1 MSRAFTL
8 IEVLVAAALSAVLL
22 LAITRLYV
30 VYNRVVLVQQAS
42 IKATL
47 GASGIVDAARVAG
60 MQARQVVAAHTFAG
74 ANYSS
79 GTTTAIF
86 ELPSIDASGAI
97 VGGAYD
103 YIGIHA
109 SGTEAYRFADAAPGS
124 SRASGEK
131 RLTDVLDALSFT
143 YDNPSFPSV
152 TSVTVSATT
161 SAAVRG
167 ETTYTHMRERIDLR
181 NI

>member
-1 MSRAFTL
+1 MSRAFSL
-8 IEVLVAAALSAVLL
+8 IEVLIAAALSAVLM
-22 LAITRLYV
+22 LAIARLYV
-30 VYNRVVLVQQAS
+30 VYNRVVLVQQSS
-42 IKATL
+42 IKAAL
-47 GASGIVDAARVAG
+47 GASGIVDAARSAG

-74 ANYSS
+74 ANRSS

-103 YIGIHA
+103 YIGIFA
-109 SGTEAYRFADAAPGS
+109 SGTEAYRLVDAAPGS
-124 SRASGEK
+124 SRSSGEK
-131 RLTDVLDALSFT
+131 RLTDVLDALSFA
-143 YDNPSFPSV
+143 YDNVDFPSV

-161 SAAVRG
+161 SAVAHG
-167 ETTYTHMRERIDLR
+167 ETTYTHLRERIDLR

>member
-1 MSRAFTL
+1 MSRAFSL

-22 LAITRLYV
+22 LAVARLYV
-30 VYNRVVLVQQAS
+30 VYSRVMIAQKSS
-42 IKATL
+42 IETAL
-47 GASGIVDAARVAG
+47 GASGILDATRVAG
-60 MQARQVVAAHTFAG
+60 MQARQVVAAHAFSG

-79 GTTTAIF
+79 GPTTAIF
-86 ELPSIDASGAI
+86 ELPAVDASGAI

-103 YIGIHA
+103 YVGIHA
-109 SGTEAYRFADAAPGS
+109 SGTEAYRLVDAAPGS
-124 SRASGEK
+124 SRISGEK
-131 RLTDVLDALSFT
+131 RLTAALDALSFT

-161 SAAVRG
+161 SAAVRE
-167 ETTYTHMRERIDLR
+167 ETIYAHLRERVDLR